1 MKGKM
6 MSDMIQLEMDAGIAT
21 LRLNRPPANAL
32 DLPFIIALGEA
43 FAELENKNE
52 IGALIITGTGR
63 FFSAGLDLKA
73 VPAYSADEQ
82 RALATELNRMVG
94 RLYGLPLPVIAAV
107 NGHCIAGGVIV
118 ALCCD
123 YRIAAAGDYKIGLTE
138 ARVGVPFPV
147 APMVVV
153 QGELSQPAARI
164 AVLLARNI
172 SPEDA
177 LSQGML
183 DELQPAEQLLSR
195 AMEIAEEMAT
205 LPRSAY
211 GRIKRQ
217 LRAAALARIDD
228 AVSNRNEPV
237 LASWLNAETASA
249 SAQVLA
255 RDKEKK

>member
-1 MKGKM
+1 MKSKT
-6 MSDMIQLEMDAGIAT
+6 MSDMIQLEMNAGIAT

-32 DLPFIIALGEA
+32 DLPLITELGEA

-52 IGALIITGTGR
+52 IGALIVTGAGR

-73 VPAYSADEQ
+73 VPAYNADEQ

-94 RLYGLPLPVIAAV
+94 RLYGLPLPVVAAV
-107 NGHCIAGGVIV
+107 NGHSIAGGVII

-123 YRIAAAGDYKIGLTE
+123 YRIGAAGDYKIGLTE

-147 APMVVV
+147 APMAVV

-164 AVLLARNI
+164 SVLLARNV
-172 SPEDA
+172 SPQEA
-177 LSQGML
+177 LSQGLL

-195 AMEIAEEMAT
+195 AMEIAEEMAA

-228 AVSNRNEPV
+228 AVNNQNEPV
-237 LASWLNAETASA
+237 LDSWLNAETASA

-255 RDKEKK
+255 RDKAKE